1 MMEPKPTRAWDD
13 GFVLPQRRATTFDVE
28 TTPDEAG
35 RRRLPAGRV
44 AGAAADLIDFSR
56 LGHDAIY
63 ALAFGRGRARPEVYS
78 DRVLVMSARLKLV
91 EAKGG

>member
-13 GFVLPQRRATTFDVE
+13 GFVLPQQRATTFDVE

-44 AGAAADLIDFSR
+44 GGAAANLIDFPR
-56 LGHDAIY
+56 LGHDPIY
-63 ALAFGRGRARPEVYS
+63 ALAFGRGPAPPEVYS
-78 DRVLVMSARLKLV
+78 DWALVMSANPKLV